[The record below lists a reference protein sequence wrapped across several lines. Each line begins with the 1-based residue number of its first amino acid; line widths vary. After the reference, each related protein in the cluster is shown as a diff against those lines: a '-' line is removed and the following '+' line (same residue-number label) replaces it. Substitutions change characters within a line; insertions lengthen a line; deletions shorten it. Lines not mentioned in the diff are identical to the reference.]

1 MSDDEQAAEELLQQS
16 GEQKRHNSEPST
28 KEPTDARSLQDAIV
42 DAYELID
49 EGDASPNITVR
60 DENLAALIRGLEDAD
75 ELADVAQA
83 ARDEL
88 DRDGGRVS
96 RSQTFGDL
104 ARVGLSV
111 VAPEVVEDG
120 KAARKEFVLS
130 QEDEF

>member
-1 MSDDEQAAEELLQQS
+1 MSDNEQAAEELLQQS

-28 KEPTDARSLQDAIV
+28 EETTDEQSLQDAIV
-42 DAYELID
+42 DAYEAID
-49 EGDASPNITVR
+49 DGDTSSNITVR
-60 DENLAALIRGLEDAD
+60 DENLAALVRGLENTD
-75 ELADVAQA
+75 ELTDVAEA

-88 DRDGGRVS
+88 DRDEGRVS
-96 RSQTFGDL
+96 RSQTLGDL

-111 VAPEVVEDG
+111 VAPEVIEDG